1 MLKVTANEK
10 KKKFCIKLI
19 NKVSEHLSFL
29 YFNTPWEQH
38 LSQRG
43 IMASIRICTCAKNTK
58 AIRTN
63 KSTYHPRYY
72 LTGVYINTI
81 VLLVI
86 VRIYHIY
93 STTPFCK

>member
-10 KKKFCIKLI
+10 KKKFCIKPI
-19 NKVSEHLSFL
+19 NKVSEHPSFL

-43 IMASIRICTCAKNTK
+43 IMASIRICTCPKNTK

-63 KSTYHPRYY
+63 KSTYLPRYY
-72 LTGVYINTI
+72 LTGVFINTI
-81 VLLVI
+81 ALLVV
-86 VRIYHIY
+86 VRFYHIY
-93 STTPFCK
+93 STTSFCK